1 MAKKQSANLEKLF
14 QEALCKQIGEQ
25 RYQSWFGVGV
35 RFDFSSDALD
45 VQVKSE
51 FLYSMLR
58 SAYTHILAQVAYDLL
73 GRAVPVKIVYVGQ
86 SETDE
91 AKSASDGNG
100 AKNFDASSR
109 ELVARRPSAQSSFFP
124 LANQVPF
131 VDQVPPVSQGATNQ
145 VPLVGRN
152 ENASVE
158 SSSIPKRRRGRPPK
172 SRTNADYSASSVE
185 SPLFDASFSNVPPRP
200 FLSGYGSPA
209 DGFGTSASLATSYPT
224 NLTDHSWEAFRSNAS
239 FGTNAQPP
247 KRKRGRPRKN
257 PLPENSAQFGAPTT
271 LPPMNAASS
280 FSDEFNRSLQRS
292 VEEANLNAAR
302 PALDLNLSESERVA
316 WAVGDFTDA
325 SSRNASEPIRRVP
338 GKRGRPKGSV
348 VRRSAP
354 VNSFGDEDEI
364 LRDANG
370 FTVVKRPKEPAKV
383 RLENAASNVRFA
395 SLRTFVEGYSNQLA
409 RRVADVAIAEPGA
422 MNPIFICGPTSVGK
436 THLLEGICE
445 AYARLPG
452 IKPPLYMTSEEFTS
466 AFIQSLRGNGSFRD
480 RFKNISALAL
490 DDVHFLEGKTSTQTE
505 LLNVVDFLRSRR
517 VQMIFSAN
525 RPLSELSKLRGEL
538 TTRIESG
545 VVCQIGAPERETLAQ
560 IFRQTAL
567 QRNLIVPEEVCR
579 YVVSRFA
586 THARQL
592 SGVLNRLYATHLTS
606 GAPIDLDL
614 ARVALADLTGV
625 GYRNIKLEDVER
637 VVQETFG
644 LNDDSLKSSSRA
656 KKYADP
662 RAVAMWLARK
672 HTRSAL
678 AEIGAFFGGRKHTA
692 VIFAQKKVDEW
703 IRENVRLESGES
715 VGETIERI
723 ERALTYARS

>member
-1 MAKKQSANLEKLF
+1 MAKKQNADLEKLF

-73 GRAVPVKIVYVGQ
+73 GRVVPVKILYVGQ
-86 SETDE
+86 NGTPGTTESGET
-91 AKSASDGNG
+91 AASVKVVESQSSNVR
-100 AKNFDASSR
+100 NVDAEPV
-109 ELVARRPSAQSSFFP
+109 ELVARRSFVNPSF
-124 LANQVPF
+124 L
-131 VDQVPPVSQGATNQ
+131 PPVNQG
-145 VPLVGRN
+145 RD
-152 ENASVE
+152 ASLDPTAV
-158 SSSIPKRRRGRPPK
+158 PKRKRGRPPK
-172 SRTNADYSASSVE
+172 SQTSADYSASSVGA
-185 SPLFDASFSNVPPRP
+185 PLFVASFSNVPFSNVPP
-200 FLSGYGSPA
+200 KSALSGFDSVPY
-209 DGFGTSASLATSYPT
+209 GFGTSVPLAPPYPT
-224 NLTDHSWEAFRSNAS
+224 SRSLGAFGSNVS
-239 FGTNAQPP
+239 FETNAQAP

-257 PLPENSAQFGAPTT
+257 PLPENSDRFGASSTT
-271 LPPMNAASS
+271 SQVNATTS

-292 VEEANLNAAR
+292 VEETNLNAAR
-302 PALDLNLSESERVA
+302 PAFDLNLSESERVA

-325 SSRNASEPIRRVP
+325 SSRSASAPTQRVP

-348 VRRSAP
+348 NRRSES
-354 VNSFGDEDEI
+354 VSSFGDEDEI

-383 RLENAASNVRFA
+383 RLENGAPTVRFA

-422 MNPIFICGPTSVGK
+422 MNPIFICGSTSVGK

-445 AYARLPG
+445 AYTRLPG

-625 GYRNIKLEDVER
+625 GYRNVKLEDVER

-644 LNDDSLKSSSRA
+644 LGDESLKSSSRA

-678 AEIGAFFGGRKHTA
+678 AEIGDFFGGRKHTA

-723 ERALTYARS
+723 ERALTYSRG